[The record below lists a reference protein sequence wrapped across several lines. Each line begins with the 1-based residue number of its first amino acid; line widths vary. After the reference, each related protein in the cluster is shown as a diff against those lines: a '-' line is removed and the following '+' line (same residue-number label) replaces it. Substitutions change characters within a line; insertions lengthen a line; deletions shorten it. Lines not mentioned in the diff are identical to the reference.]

1 MKPGVKRAEPF
12 CRVEGETPP
21 NDVLLATHC
30 IGLLSVTLTLR
41 QGGFAEKQKHNFIKT
56 AMAEI
61 KESSKIGSFFSAQNQ
76 RGGKIYDGKTS
87 NKTQWQERKNG
98 SF

>member
-1 MKPGVKRAEPF
+1 M
-12 CRVEGETPP
+12 
-21 NDVLLATHC
+21 LLATHC

-61 KESSKIGSFFSAQNQ
+61 KESSEIGSFFLQ
-76 RGGKIYDGKTS
+76 
-87 NKTQWQERKNG
+87 KNG
-98 SF
+98 KEKNL